1 METVRNKSKKVHFHL
16 YLDADTAAWLR
27 QEKLE
32 NYIPISATVAL
43 AVREYRK
50 AREGTPSPH
59 AGVQLQDSTLQGG
72 DGVRAERESDRR
84 NDE

>member
-1 METVRNKSKKVHFHL
+1 METVRNKKKKVHFHL

-32 NYIPISATVAL
+32 NYMPISATVAL

-50 AREGTPSPH
+50 AREGTPGPD
-59 AGVQLQDSTLQGG
+59 AGAQLPDSTPQGG
-72 DGVRAERESDRR
+72 DGLRAEQESDRR
-84 NDE
+84 NDG